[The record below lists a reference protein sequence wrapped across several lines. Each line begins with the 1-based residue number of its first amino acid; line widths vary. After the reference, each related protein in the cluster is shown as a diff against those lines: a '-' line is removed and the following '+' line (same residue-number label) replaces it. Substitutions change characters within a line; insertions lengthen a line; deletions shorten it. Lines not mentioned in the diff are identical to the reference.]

1 VLSNGF
7 LEHLRQMKERNLAV
21 ELLEPLLKGEIKSR
35 FKTNVVQ
42 GAKSSELL
50 HASLTRYR
58 HWAIETA

>member
-1 VLSNGF
+1 
-7 LEHLRQMKERNLAV
+7 MKERNLAV
-21 ELLEPLLKGEIKSR
+21 ELLEPLLKGENKSR

-50 HASLTRYR
+50 QASLTRYR